1 MDNISTAVVA
11 GLLLGCGFIAMW
23 IFARVRAREIAGE
36 IEGRLARYGGRRI

>member
-1 MDNISTAVVA
+1 MDTSGAIMI
-11 GLLLGCGFIAMW
+11 GLLIACGLLARW